1 MRRRPCPLGAMDA
14 VGGAAKVTCGAM
26 NAETQSPPTSN
37 WQILVRE
44 SMLDTFLLWQ
54 GCRVI
59 RKHFLTYFALS
70 TIAIAQ
76 PILDL
81 YGKNT
86 TVFSAAKMSA
96 LEVCVFVLM
105 VLLVP
110 ALVTTGIDAISKVFG
125 PRVNEAVRLWQ
136 IAAFSFLVGLAI
148 ARIAQ
153 WQGNSVPI
161 AVGMAL
167 AIAVPITFDRFKS
180 VRDWS
185 RWLSALGVAV
195 LATALIQL
203 QPVILGTSGPTS
215 DAVIGRTDVS
225 VLQIVFDE
233 FPLYALLDADG
244 KINAERFP
252 GFAQLA
258 QESTWFRNSVTVSNF
273 THQAVPAILASQVPT
288 PTGGPFLQQYP
299 KNIFS
304 LFGGKTVVDGIEPVT
319 SLCPPSVCD
328 SQAGSSF
335 GFNVSRYVK
344 FVRDAGY
351 VYGHRVLPPIAR
363 TRIPSIEGTWGGFG
377 AVANKFKEQLDA
389 GAFSQVDAI
398 AAGVDALVKDPSSR
412 VGVVHALVP
421 HAPWR
426 LTPDHRVAPLSS
438 SITTQNPD
446 DEEVVRDTYQTFL
459 MQVGVAD
466 NAISELMAT
475 LKANGRWDNTLLVV
489 TADHGISFLPT
500 MPQRHTDFSDMGQ
513 ANDVYR
519 IPTFIKYPKQSSGE
533 ESDCPISNLD
543 LLPTIIEVTET
554 KTSWEFAGLSVSGE
568 CPATRKRTVVSAT
581 GETAELTEGFE
592 AVRARSDYYNSII
605 GREGSLRRV
614 AAVGLSA
621 SLVGQVL
628 PASPTSTTV
637 TSWSVT
643 QKSMFANVSTK
654 KGARVPSLITGRIQ
668 LSQPLEVGTEG
679 VVAIDG
685 IAAGVIGELS
695 GARDVVSYAA
705 ILDYGLLTEGAHTV
719 ELFVRL
725 PNGELERVG
734 KTS

>member
-1 MRRRPCPLGAMDA
+1 MDP
-14 VGGAAKVTCGAM
+14 GDGAAKVACGAM
-26 NAETQSPPTSN
+26 NAVTQSPPTSN

-44 SMLDTFLLWQ
+44 SMLDTVLLWQ

-110 ALVTTGIDAISKVFG
+110 ALVATGIDAISKVFG
-125 PRVNEAVRLWQ
+125 PRVNESVRLWQ
-136 IAAFSFLVGLAI
+136 IGAFSFLVGLAI

-161 AVGMAL
+161 AVGMAI
-167 AIAVPITFDRFKS
+167 AIAVPIAFDRFKS

-203 QPVILGTSGPTS
+203 QPVILGTSGPKS

-233 FPLYALLDADG
+233 FPLHALLDADG

-258 QESTWFRNSVTVSNF
+258 QESTWFRNSVAESNF
-273 THQAVPAILASQVPT
+273 THQAVPAILASQVPAQ
-288 PTGGPFLQQYP
+288 TGGPFLQQYP
-299 KNIFS
+299 KNIFT

-328 SQAGSSF
+328 SQAASSF
-335 GFNVSRYVK
+335 GFNVGRYVK

-351 VYGHRVLPPIAR
+351 VFGHRVLPPIAR

-377 AVANKFKEQLDA
+377 AVANKFKEQFDA

-398 AAGVDALVKDPSSR
+398 ATGVDALVKDPSSR

-426 LTPDHRVAPLSS
+426 LTPDYRVAPLSS

-446 DEEVVRDTYQTFL
+446 DEVVRDTFQTFL
-459 MQVGVAD
+459 MQVGAAD
-466 NAISELMAT
+466 NAILEMIAT

-519 IPTFIKYPKQSSGE
+519 IPTFIKYPNQSSGE

-543 LLPTIIEVTET
+543 LLPTIIDVTET
-554 KTSWEFAGLSVSGE
+554 KTSWEFAGLSVAGE
-568 CPATRKRTVVSAT
+568 CPAARTRMVVSAT
-581 GETAELTEGFE
+581 GETAVLSDGFE
-592 AVRARSDYYNSII
+592 VVKERSDYYDSVVA
-605 GREGSLRRV
+605 REGSLRRV
-614 AAVGLSA
+614 AAIGLSA
-621 SLVGQVL
+621 SLVGQEV
-628 PASPTSTTV
+628 PVVSDSSVV
-637 TSWSVT
+637 TGWSVT
-643 QKSMFANVSTK
+643 QKKMFTNVSTR
-654 KGARVPSLITGRIQ
+654 KGARVPSLITGNIQ
-668 LSQPLEVGTEG
+668 LAKPLDVGTEG

-695 GARDVVSYAA
+695 GARDVVSYTA
-705 ILDYGLLTEGAHTV
+705 ILDYGLLTEGSHTV
-719 ELFVRL
+719 ELYVRL

-734 KTS
+734 KPS

>member
-1 MRRRPCPLGAMDA
+1 MRRRPCPLGAMDP
-14 VGGAAKVTCGAM
+14 GDGAAKVACGAM
-26 NAETQSPPTSN
+26 NAVTQSPPTSN

-44 SMLDTFLLWQ
+44 SMLDTVLLWQ

-110 ALVTTGIDAISKVFG
+110 ALVATGIDAISKVFG
-125 PRVNEAVRLWQ
+125 PRVNESVRLWQ
-136 IAAFSFLVGLAI
+136 IGAFSFLVGLAI

-167 AIAVPITFDRFKS
+167 AIAVPIAFDRFKS

-203 QPVILGTSGPTS
+203 QPVILGTSGPKS

-233 FPLYALLDADG
+233 FPLHALLDADG

-258 QESTWFRNSVTVSNF
+258 QESTWFRNSVAESNF
-273 THQAVPAILASQVPT
+273 THQAVPAILASQVPAQ
-288 PTGGPFLQQYP
+288 TGGPFLQQYP
-299 KNIFS
+299 KNIFT

-328 SQAGSSF
+328 SQAASSF
-335 GFNVSRYVK
+335 GFNVGRYVK

-351 VYGHRVLPPIAR
+351 VFGHRVLPPIAR

-377 AVANKFKEQLDA
+377 AVANKFKEQFDA

-398 AAGVDALVKDPSSR
+398 ATGVDALVKDPSSR

-426 LTPDHRVAPLSS
+426 LTPDYRVAPLSS

-446 DEEVVRDTYQTFL
+446 DEVVRDTFQTFL
-459 MQVGVAD
+459 MQVGAAD
-466 NAISELMAT
+466 NAILEMIAT

-519 IPTFIKYPKQSSGE
+519 IPTFIKYPNQSSGE

-543 LLPTIIEVTET
+543 LLPTIIDVTET
-554 KTSWEFAGLSVSGE
+554 KTSWEFAGLSVAGE
-568 CPATRKRTVVSAT
+568 CPAARTRMVVSAT
-581 GETAELTEGFE
+581 GETAVLSDGFE
-592 AVRARSDYYNSII
+592 VVKERSDYYDSVVA
-605 GREGSLRRV
+605 REGSLRRV
-614 AAVGLSA
+614 AAIGLSA
-621 SLVGQVL
+621 SLVGQEV
-628 PASPTSTTV
+628 PVVSDSSVV
-637 TSWSVT
+637 TGWSVT
-643 QKSMFANVSTK
+643 QKKMFTNVSTR
-654 KGARVPSLITGRIQ
+654 KGARVPSLITGNIQ
-668 LSQPLEVGTEG
+668 LAKPLDVGTEG

-695 GARDVVSYAA
+695 GARDVVSYTA
-705 ILDYGLLTEGAHTV
+705 ILDYGLLTEGSHTV
-719 ELFVRL
+719 ELYVRL

-734 KTS
+734 KPS